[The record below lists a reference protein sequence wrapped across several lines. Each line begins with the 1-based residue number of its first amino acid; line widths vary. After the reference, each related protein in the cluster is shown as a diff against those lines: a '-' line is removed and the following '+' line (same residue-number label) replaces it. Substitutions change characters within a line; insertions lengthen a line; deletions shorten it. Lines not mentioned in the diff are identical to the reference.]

1 MAFGRDAPQLK
12 KSFAAGDW
20 LIYAFM
26 ILFAASTLFPFVYL
40 LSMSLTSSD
49 VSLTR
54 IRIVPEKIDF
64 GTYLRVLA
72 DEQIQRGFLNTLVR
86 TGLGTLLT
94 VTTTILM
101 AYPLSKRYFPNR
113 VFWTALVVFTMYFSG
128 GLIPTYLL
136 YRSFGIF
143 DSVWVLVLPYLVN
156 AFHLVIVRN
165 FMMTIPESLEESARI
180 DGANDVRILVS
191 IIIPVSLPIIATL
204 VLWTAV
210 WHWNA
215 WFDAMIYIS
224 SGEKMVLQTVLRKIV
239 ITGKSRLV
247 ESNAMNPDVPIN
259 PVNLK
264 AASIII
270 VTIPIVMIYPF
281 LQKYFIKG
289 IFIGSLKG

>member
-1 MAFGRDAPQLK
+1 
-12 KSFAAGDW
+12 
-20 LIYAFM
+20 M

-54 IRIVPEKIDF
+54 IRLIPEKIDF
-64 GTYLRVLA
+64 DTYGRVLA
-72 DEQIQRGFLNTLVR
+72 DEQIQRGFVNTLVR

-94 VTTTILM
+94 VATTILM
-101 AYPLSKRYFPNR
+101 AYPLSKRHFPNR

-180 DGANDVRILVS
+180 DGANDIRILVS
-191 IIIPVSLPIIATL
+191 IILPVSLPIIATL